1 MQQHAAA
8 ECVWFMALQAAL
20 VEENGVN
27 LYRERC
33 KTLSIF
39 PLSEVI
45 AVLGQES
52 ADLSHCYMGALG
64 VHAFAHA
71 LACNTI
77 IEELVLRTNG
87 LTDQVRPCSMSARVW
102 DNLVIMQQL
111 LDCWRNLPAGKHPV
125 SQNAEPVNGLLR
137 S

>member
-1 MQQHAAA
+1 
-8 ECVWFMALQAAL
+8 MAIQAAL

-33 KTLSIF
+33 KTLGIF

-45 AVLGQES
+45 AVLGRES

-77 IEELVLRTNG
+77 VQELVLRTNG
-87 LTDQVRPCSMSARVW
+87 LTDKVRSCSISAHVSEK
-102 DNLVIMQQL
+102 LAIM
-111 LDCWRNLPAGKHPV
+111 RHA
-125 SQNAEPVNGLLR
+125 
-137 S
+137 